1 MKKLIYTLA
10 ASLLAFGCL
19 AQKKTGYE
27 HMTPP
32 LWLEDLE
39 YLGNKIGKEFN
50 SFDPNVKDNFATELK
65 QVTEK
70 LTQLRNYQVPGEIQR
85 LLSLLGDGHT
95 ELNIG
100 HKTVKYHRLPLS
112 LHIFENEFYVLAAHE
127 RYAHL
132 IGGKV
137 KRIGGMSISEAF
149 TRLKSNMSRDNEIEY
164 QYAGPGYIILTEI
177 LAYLGI
183 EEAPLSSS
191 FTIETADGK
200 LVTET
205 LNGLNAESYSKGPWQ
220 TLAAR
225 EDIGTLH
232 YQSRRDESY
241 WYEYLPESKTLYFH
255 LSRTNNQ
262 KGRPNIRSFSKELF
276 GEIDKLRPEKLVIDL
291 RLNNGGNYNLTKPL
305 WQGIQSRE
313 WLNQKGKVWAITG
326 RRTFSAAATFCIFL
340 KQHTQAQLIGEVCRT
355 HPNKADNNEYMTL
368 PNSGFLIE
376 YTTRIKAHWPEK
388 PYADRIPVD
397 VEIVPTYEAYKAG
410 RDLVMEYLLSKN

>member
-10 ASLLAFGCL
+10 ISLLTFSCL

-27 HMTPP
+27 HMTPQ
-32 LWLEDLE
+32 LWQKDLE

-50 SFDPNVKDNFATELK
+50 SFDPNVKGNFALALEQVINKLPALK
-65 QVTEK
+65 
-70 LTQLRNYQVPGEIQR
+70 NYQVPGEIQR

-100 HKTVKYHRLPLS
+100 HKTVKYHRVPLS
-112 LHIFENEFYVLAAHE
+112 LYIFEGDFYVLAAHE
-127 RYAHL
+127 PYQHL
-132 IGGKV
+132 VGGKL
-137 KRIGGMSISEAF
+137 KQIGSMHINQAF
-149 TRLKSNMSRDNEIEY
+149 EKLKANMSRDNEIEY

-183 EEAPLSSS
+183 EASPLSSS

-200 LVTET
+200 LVTESFE
-205 LNGLNAESYSKGPWQ
+205 GLDAESYSKGPWQ
-220 TLAAR
+220 TLAAK
-225 EDIGTLH
+225 EGIGTLL
-232 YQSRRDESY
+232 YQSRREESY

-255 LSRTNNQ
+255 MSRTNNQ
-262 KGRPNIRSFSKELF
+262 KGKPSIRSFSKILF
-276 GEIDKLRPEKLVIDL
+276 AEIDKLKPEKLVIDL

-326 RRTFSAAATFCIFL
+326 RRTFSAAATFSIFL
-340 KQHTQAQLIGEVCRT
+340 KQHTETQLIGEVCRT

-376 YTTRIKAHWPEK
+376 YTTRIKAHWPEM
-388 PYADRIPVD
+388 PEADRIPVD
-397 VEIVPTYEAYKAG
+397 VEIVPTFAAYKAG
-410 RDLVMEYLLSKN
+410 RDLVMEYLLNN